1 MTGIELSVI
10 LQRLDRVWYDFDGGY
25 DDTNNPF
32 ASIPEEYTKKKEE
45 QLAKHTIKR
54 MSAHQRQINKVRE
67 GRRSGGESRP
77 ADRDGVK
84 THYISRRRRYHS
96 GISALR

>member
-1 MTGIELSVI
+1 MQSFFTAF

-54 MSAHQRQINKVRE
+54 MSAHQRQINKVRG
-67 GRRSGGESRP
+67 GRREGEKQCTKQGGGGGAGDGGE
-77 ADRDGVK
+77 
-84 THYISRRRRYHS
+84 
-96 GISALR
+96 

>member
-1 MTGIELSVI
+1 MMQSFFTAI

-54 MSAHQRQINKVRE
+54 MSAHQRQINKVRG
-67 GRRSGGESRP
+67 GRREGEKQCTKHGG
-77 ADRDGVK
+77 DRRKEEEGK
-84 THYISRRRRYHS
+84 KGGR
-96 GISALR
+96 G